1 MKIFNVIFCVLMC
14 LAPVVAC
21 ADVDD
26 SDCVMYNP
34 AFALCSVHS
43 HNVGY
48 YDETNTK
55 LPINPVNAEE
65 VAYMNEVI
73 ALKATVIAQQLKEQY
88 DELNAVVKRFKTQLE
103 KAVLTSKIEVL
114 TGNAASGNSGGGSGA
129 AVNTIGGGVV
139 IAGASDCQTYSGSAN
154 IGSCLMT
161 NSAII
166 VNTANSDTG
175 AAKKQLANDLYVA
188 DMYKLCSVRTKD
200 GCCSQVQI
208 SDTTTDTAKAITQKV
223 NGLNKNQIISCAQTM
238 RARVSTT
245 LEDKQ
250 QNTRNNRDDRH

>member
-1 MKIFNVIFCVLMC
+1 MFKVEKIFNVIFCVLVC

-114 TGNAASGNSGGGSGA
+114 TGNAASGNSGSGSG
-129 AVNTIGGGVV
+129 
-139 IAGASDCQTYSGSAN
+139 SSGSNNNGLAN
-154 IGSCLMT
+154 AEDCYAVT
-161 NSAII
+161 DQ
-166 VNTANSDTG
+166 ANVYDCFTRNLAKISQAVDNDLTG
-175 AAKKQLANDLYVA
+175 ARKQLNNDIDIMIAYEIKSDSGKCDNGLSSKNNIKTCVQNLQV
-188 DMYKLCSVRTKD
+188 KVRQAKTKFD
-200 GCCSQVQI
+200 QEN
-208 SDTTTDTAKAITQKV
+208 AKARW
-223 NGLNKNQIISCAQTM
+223 G
-238 RARVSTT
+238 R
-245 LEDKQ
+245 
-250 QNTRNNRDDRH
+250 